1 MTTRSMVS
9 PEIESPM
16 TTRTPPDGHSATEST
31 DADADAMGLKGR
43 VSRLVE
49 TGKARAIEWRG
60 GVQDGIRE
68 RPVQSVLIAAAVGAV
83 IGLIVGRRSR

>member
-9 PEIESPM
+9 PEIESP
-16 TTRTPPDGHSATEST
+16 TTSRTPTDGRSATEST
-31 DADADAMGLKGR
+31 ETDATGLKGR
-43 VSRLVE
+43 VTQLVE
-49 TGKARAIEWRG
+49 TGKARAIEWTG

>member
-1 MTTRSMVS
+1 MTTRSIES
-9 PEIESPM
+9 PEIESPISS
-16 TTRTPPDGHSATEST
+16 RTPADSRSATESN
-31 DADADAMGLKGR
+31 DANDQSLKGH

-49 TGKARAIEWRG
+49 KGKARAIEWQG

-83 IGLIVGRRSR
+83 LGLIVGRRSR

>member
-1 MTTRSMVS
+1 
-9 PEIESPM
+9 M
-16 TTRTPPDGHSATEST
+16 TTRTPADGHSATEST
-31 DADADAMGLKGR
+31 DADANAMGLKGR

-68 RPVQSVLIAAAVGAV
+68 PVQSVLIAAAVGPSSA
-83 IGLIVGRRSR
+83 

>member
-9 PEIESPM
+9 PELESPIAS
-16 TTRTPPDGHSATEST
+16 RAPEDGRPATET
-31 DADADAMGLKGR
+31 NDADDRGL

-49 TGKARAIEWRG
+49 SGKARAIEWRG

-83 IGLIVGRRSR
+83 IGLILGRRSR

>member
-1 MTTRSMVS
+1 MTSRSMVS

-16 TTRTPPDGHSATEST
+16 TSRTPTGGHSATEST
-31 DADADAMGLKGR
+31 DADAMGLKGR